1 VYVQG
6 PREQVRS
13 CSSKKAVVL
22 HQFRDDSW
30 EDLWLKTQ
38 TRLSW
43 GEGGGW
49 SQQQKVDLRGGVLCA
64 CGHVHAR
71 FAFGAESKAFESG
84 VHRTHMARE
93 GKEEEGNQE
102 VLINARVR
110 WC

>member
-49 SQQQKVDLRGGVLCA
+49 SQQQKVDQGAAAERMPEGWGFVRLW
-64 CGHVHAR
+64 AR
-71 FAFGAESKAFESG
+71 SRSICVWSRIQGF
-84 VHRTHMARE
+84 
-93 GKEEEGNQE
+93 
-102 VLINARVR
+102 
-110 WC
+110 